1 MGLHALEAPLLGL
14 SRLTR
19 AALFTCFGL
28 ASCATALPPDPIERA
43 LYVDTLTLVRSQARD
58 EWTVDRIAQDEI
70 APGVAWSACQVAP
83 DRRRALLSWLDGQI
97 ASEESRLGGDAKAAW
112 LARGKDLGD
121 VDDLLELQRVRA
133 ALASIDERA
142 AADCPFWLEE
152 DPEFIGMQG
161 DAHRFVLYVES
172 RGQLALNVQSSG
184 GARFSGGGGGRV
196 LLGGGLSDRVS
207 LLSGLEV
214 GGGGRFGE
222 DGSLSGVLTGA
233 LPVLVRF
240 ANAGSALDLELAA
253 VSFLEGSK
261 AWPPGIRAAIA
272 VGFQTPRVGGSF
284 APHAMFWLGYEYHP
298 RRDDEEPF
306 HVIGLGTR
314 IGVAIDP

>member
-1 MGLHALEAPLLGL
+1 LEALLPGFIRSNLFVCVACLGL
-14 SRLTR
+14 
-19 AALFTCFGL
+19 AA
-28 ASCATALPPDPIERA
+28 CATTLPPDPVERA

-97 ASEESRLGGDAKAAW
+97 ANEESRLGGDARAAW
-112 LARGKDLGD
+112 LARGKELGD

-142 AADCPFWLEE
+142 ASDCPFWLEE

-161 DAHRFVLYVES
+161 DAHRFILYVES

-196 LLGGGLSDRVS
+196 LLGGGLSDRV
-207 LLSGLEV
+207 
-214 GGGGRFGE
+214 
-222 DGSLSGVLTGA
+222 
-233 LPVLVRF
+233 
-240 ANAGSALDLELAA
+240 
-253 VSFLEGSK
+253 
-261 AWPPGIRAAIA
+261 
-272 VGFQTPRVGGSF
+272 
-284 APHAMFWLGYEYHP
+284 
-298 RRDDEEPF
+298 
-306 HVIGLGTR
+306 
-314 IGVAIDP
+314 

>member
-1 MGLHALEAPLLGL
+1 MLPLP
-14 SRLTR
+14 RLNH
-19 AALFTCFGL
+19 AALLMTLGL

-43 LYVDTLTLVRSQARD
+43 LYVDTLTLVRSHARD
-58 EWTVDRIAQDEI
+58 EWTVDRIAQNEI

-83 DRRRALLSWLDGQI
+83 DKRRALLSWLDGQI
-97 ASEESRLGGDAKAAW
+97 ANEQTRLGGDAKTAW
-112 LARGKDLGD
+112 LARGKDLGE

-142 AADCPFWLEE
+142 ATDCPFWLEE
-152 DPEFIGMQG
+152 DPEFVGMQG
-161 DAHRFVLYVES
+161 DAHRFIIYAES

-184 GARFSGGGGGRV
+184 GARVSGGGGGRL
-196 LLGGGLSDRVS
+196 LLGAGLSDRVS

-214 GGGGRFGE
+214 GAGGRFGA

-240 ANAGSALDLELAA
+240 ADAGTALDLELAA

-272 VGFQTPRVGGSF
+272 YGFQTPRVGGAF

-298 RRDDEEPF
+298 RREDEEPF
-306 HVIGLGTR
+306 HVIGVGTR

>member
-1 MGLHALEAPLLGL
+1 LFRL
-14 SRLTR
+14 SRVLP
-19 AALFTCFGL
+19 ALFVSTLGF

-58 EWTVDRIAQDEI
+58 EWTVDRIAQDGI

-83 DRRRALLSWLDGQI
+83 ERRRALLGWLDGQI
-97 ASEESRLGGDAKAAW
+97 ATEETRLGGDAKTAW
-112 LARGKDLGD
+112 LARGKELGE

-133 ALASIDERA
+133 ALNRIDERPE
-142 AADCPFWLEE
+142 DCPFWLEE

-161 DAHRFVLYVES
+161 DAHRFIMYVES

-240 ANAGSALDLELAA
+240 ANAGSAIDVELAA

-261 AWPPGIRAAIA
+261 AWPPGIRAAVA
-272 VGFQTPRVGGSF
+272 LGFQTPRVGGAF

-314 IGVAIDP
+314 IGVTIDP